1 MLDEAARA
9 YFDAVAAR
17 DPARLRAAIAA
28 LVPEI
33 EPAVGS
39 AVARQRALLRR
50 GREDERDVV
59 QRVFE
64 KLITHP
70 PDNPGDRRPAA
81 ALLAWAKAVAMN
93 HLLDRARHFQ
103 PIEGEGED
111 EDREGEEEGGE
122 ARARAAPVMP
132 SQERAA
138 EQRERW
144 RMACACADTDLA
156 RHKHL
161 REVFYLLAEDPD
173 LSARELS
180 ARLGLVSA
188 ASDREAVRRAEQL
201 VFKLRERVHVKLA
214 ECLDRHEI
222 RGARGEGGSRW

>member
-33 EPAVGS
+33 EPAVGC
-39 AVARQRALLRR
+39 AVARQQALLRR
-50 GREDERDVV
+50 GREDGRDVV

-81 ALLAWAKAVAMN
+81 ALLSWAKAVAMN

-103 PIEGEGED
+103 PIEGED
-111 EDREGEEEGGE
+111 EGREGDEEDGE
-122 ARARAAPVMP
+122 ARALSAPVMP

-180 ARLGLVSA
+180 ARLGLV
-188 ASDREAVRRAEQL
+188 REASSREEARRAEQL
-201 VFKLRERVHVKLA
+201 AFKLRERVHVKLA

-222 RGARGEGGSRW
+222 RGAKSEGRGRW